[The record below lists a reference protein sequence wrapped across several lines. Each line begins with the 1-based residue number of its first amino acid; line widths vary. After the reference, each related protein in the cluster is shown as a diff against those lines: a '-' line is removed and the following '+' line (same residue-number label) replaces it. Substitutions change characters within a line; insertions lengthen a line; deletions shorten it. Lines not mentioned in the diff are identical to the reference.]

1 MIISAYVIQNTQ
13 SNVAT
18 CIENAY
24 TVLEMLHLTMQSQH
38 TSFDEIVQACLSEHI
53 RYDYVLEDFRQKS
66 IRGIRIAKSN
76 SKSSYEMGISS
87 HLEAIGV
94 RAQVILNYFLN

>member
-13 SNVAT
+13 SNGAA
-18 CIENAY
+18 CIENAQ

-38 TSFDEIVQACLSEHI
+38 TSFDEIVQACVSEHI
-53 RYDYVLEDFRQKS
+53 RYDSVLEEVRQNS

-76 SKSSYEMGISS
+76 S
-87 HLEAIGV
+87 
-94 RAQVILNYFLN
+94 